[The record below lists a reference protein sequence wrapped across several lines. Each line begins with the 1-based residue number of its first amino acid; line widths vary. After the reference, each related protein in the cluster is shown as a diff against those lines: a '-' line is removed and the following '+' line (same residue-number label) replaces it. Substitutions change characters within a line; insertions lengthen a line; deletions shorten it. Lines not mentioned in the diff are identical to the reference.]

1 MIVFLY
7 IMVIYLID
15 WCNVFVFFCK
25 FLNELYI
32 IFVKMIKG
40 VSRYY
45 KCIYLKVWWVK
56 VNLCYKFV
64 MEICC

>member
-40 VSRYY
+40 VSR
-45 KCIYLKVWWVK
+45 CINVY
-56 VNLCYKFV
+56 
-64 MEICC
+64 I